1 MVFIYSSV
9 DLSESSEVLAE
20 SSDLSSLK
28 SSEIAPILPRVADK
42 SAGKKTFVALPSATF
57 SSDSKYL
64 IAIRSFVGSPLC
76 IAAKTFSIASAS
88 PSAIAIFSYFCASAT
103 SVSYT
108 HLTLPTKA

>member
-1 MVFIYSSV
+1 MVLVSIYSSV

-20 SSDLSSLK
+20 SSDFSSLK
-28 SSEIAPILPRVADK
+28 SSEIAPMLPRVADK
-42 SAGKKTFVALPSATF
+42 SAGKKIFVALPSATF

-88 PSAIAIFSYFCASAT
+88 P
-103 SVSYT
+103 
-108 HLTLPTKA
+108 